1 MEIDTD
7 NRSASSVD
15 EARWTAVMATFM
27 AAMGLADDTGVSVS
41 FVDDAEMQEL
51 NRQYREI
58 DAPTDVLS
66 FSHEEGEAMPQVAGM
81 PRYLGDVVL
90 SVETVARQAASV
102 GHSPDKETA
111 ILLAHGLLHLLGHD
125 HAEDDEAKV
134 MFGKQDELVSL
145 VSAPSAL
152 S

>member
-7 NRSASSVD
+7 NRSHQPVD
-15 EARWTAVMATFM
+15 EARWAEAM
-27 AAMGLADDTGVSVS
+27 AAFMRGMGLTDDTGLSVS
-41 FVDDAEMQEL
+41 FVDDGEMQEL

-66 FSHEEGEAMPQVAGM
+66 FSHEEGEDIPQVEGM

-90 SVETVARQAASV
+90 SVDTIARQAASV
-102 GHSPDKETA
+102 GHSTDKETA
-111 ILLAHGLLHLLGHD
+111 ILLAHGLLHLLGYD

-134 MFGKQDELVSL
+134 MFGKQDELVRL
-145 VSAPSAL
+145 LAL
-152 S
+152 A